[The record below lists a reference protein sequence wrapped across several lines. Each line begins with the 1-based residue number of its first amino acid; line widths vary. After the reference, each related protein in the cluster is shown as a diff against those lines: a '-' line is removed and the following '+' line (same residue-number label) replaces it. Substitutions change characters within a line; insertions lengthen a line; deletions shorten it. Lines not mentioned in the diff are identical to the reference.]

1 MKYTVLV
8 PGFWHGTWSWNLV
21 IPELARL
28 GVPAV
33 AVDLQGQ
40 GLDATSPA
48 ARWTRPF
55 DASAFAAER
64 SGVADVTATS
74 AAEKLVAQLQRIGS
88 GEPSVVVAHSMGGVV
103 ATLAAEMAPSLVSH
117 LVYVAAFAPVTGRP
131 AGADVASELN
141 AGELGT
147 SLLQADPFAIGAS
160 RIDIGDPSSREAL
173 RAALYADIP
182 HEAAQAAISLLG
194 TDAPV
199 GIAAEPIS
207 VTRERFGSLPHTY
220 LVCTDDRL
228 VRPALQR
235 KIISDI
241 DGVSVSATRTVELAS
256 SHSPFLSRPQQVAE
270 VVAAAWR

>member
-21 IPELARL
+21 VPELARL
-28 GVPAV
+28 RIPAV
-33 AVDLQGQ
+33 AVDLEGQ
-40 GLDATSPA
+40 GLGAVSPA
-48 ARWTRPF
+48 ARWARPF
-55 DASAFAAER
+55 EASAFAAER

-74 AAEKLVAQLQRIGS
+74 AAEALVGQLRMLGAD
-88 GEPSVVVAHSMGGVV
+88 GPSVVVAHSMGGVV

-117 LVYVAAFAPVTGRP
+117 LVYVAAFAPVAGLP

-147 SLLQADPFAIGAS
+147 SLLRADPFAIGAS
-160 RIDIGDPSSREAL
+160 RIDPGDPGSHESL
-173 RAALYADIP
+173 RAALYADVP
-182 HEAAQAAISLLG
+182 DATARAAISLLG

-207 VTRERFGSLPHTY
+207 VTRERFGSVPHTY

-235 KIISDI
+235 KIVSDI
-241 DGVSVSATRTVELAS
+241 DRVSVSATRTVELAC
-256 SHSPFLSRPQQVAE
+256 SHSPFLSRPRQVAE
-270 VVAAAWR
+270 AVAETWR